1 MAPTEDNFSI
11 QVKSVPNGKVNL
23 LSVEAVQEVESL
35 FTFTQ
40 AWGGDNNTYE
50 ASFSEHMKDGE
61 VFRLG
66 VETTVT
72 LTFDET
78 VGVKVQSYGGDGIEA
93 EGTDKTVQFTVT
105 PTEDRFSIQVKSV
118 PGGKVNLLFAE
129 AEQTGTAFSLD
140 EMIMSEEPIYGFTQ
154 PETVILNLADY
165 SDEYENGLGVAVEIN
180 LFSDGN
186 FYAIVE
192 DADHMTGKA
201 KIPDKEKEDGSNVW
215 GAPAATA
222 SNATAAD
229 VSDEEDIP
237 KATASN
243 ATATASNAKAAAK
256 SDTGKKTKR
265 NCEPIVFKSDA
276 DGMMTIKWSGNPQ
289 SGAIAVTILEM
300 DGTQVNVDCIDVE
313 EKGGPSETG
322 SGEDSKSEEIE
333 LILAQEPAK
342 KEESRTEDEDSSQ
355 DEPEIPDG
363 KSLRL
368 AEHY

>member
-1 MAPTEDNFSI
+1 M
-11 QVKSVPNGKVNL
+11 
-23 LSVEAVQEVESL
+23 
-35 FTFTQ
+35 
-40 AWGGDNNTYE
+40 
-50 ASFSEHMKDGE
+50 
-61 VFRLG
+61 FRLG
-66 VETTVT
+66 VETSVT

-165 SDEYENGLGVAVEIN
+165 SDEYENGLGVAVEMN

-201 KIPDKEKEDGSNVW
+201 KIPDKETEDGSNVW

-256 SDTGKKTKR
+256 SDTGKKTKQNR
-265 NCEPIVFKSDA
+265 EPIVFKSDA

-313 EKGGPSETG
+313 EKGGSSETG
-322 SGEDSKSEEIE
+322 SGEGSKSEEIE
-333 LILAQEPAK
+333 LILDQEPAK

-355 DEPEIPDG
+355 DEPEIPDR